1 MNRLAVLLAILVAGA
16 AILAP
21 VIMLAEPD
29 PLPGDF
35 ILTWNNTHYQ
45 VSVLWSLRIYLVFMI
60 VVVVYK
66 ILFAAH

>member
-1 MNRLAVLLAILVAGA
+1 MRRLAILLLIVAAGA

-35 ILTWNNTHYQ
+35 VLNLNNQHYP
-45 VSVLWSLRIYLVFMI
+45 VPVLWSLCASGALGLLYLL
-60 VVVVYK
+60 YRR
-66 ILFAAH
+66 